1 MNYAKIDAA
10 LASALGDRQAEED
23 RNLLV
28 SIRLE
33 RAPEAGEQSPL
44 EQLGI
49 DARRAGVVS
58 ATVSPR
64 DVDAL
69 SEMPSVRSIRLS
81 RKLRLAV

>member
-10 LASALGDRQAEED
+10 LASALGEQPVEADRS
-23 RNLLV
+23 LLV

-33 RAPEAGEQSPL
+33 RAPEAGEQSSL

-49 DARRAGVVS
+49 DAQRAGVVS

-64 DVDAL
+64 DVDVL

>member
-10 LASALGDRQAEED
+10 LASALGDWQPDDD
-23 RNLLV
+23 RSLLV

-33 RAPEAGEQSPL
+33 RAPQAGEQSPL

-49 DARRAGVVS
+49 DARRGDIVS

-64 DVDAL
+64 DVDVL

>member
-10 LASALGDRQAEED
+10 LASALGEQQAEDD
-23 RNLLV
+23 RSLLV

-33 RAPEAGEQSPL
+33 RAAESSEQSSF
-44 EQLGI
+44 EQIGI
-49 DARRAGVVS
+49 DATRGGMVS

-64 DVDAL
+64 DVDLL

-81 RKLRLAV
+81 RKLRLAG